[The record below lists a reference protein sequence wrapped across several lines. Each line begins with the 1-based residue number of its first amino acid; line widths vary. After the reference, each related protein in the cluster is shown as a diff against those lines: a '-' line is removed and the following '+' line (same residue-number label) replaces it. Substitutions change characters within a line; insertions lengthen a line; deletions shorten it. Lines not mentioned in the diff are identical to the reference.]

1 MLSHEE
7 MWKQRWGVWR
17 ETQEGTWRERQCLG
31 MWRDCGVSAKGETGV
46 CVCGEKGGVLGRY
59 GCARVEEETWCV
71 CVCVCIETGMGLGV
85 DRVGCVWRERHVYLR
100 V

>member
-1 MLSHEE
+1 MGSVEGDSGRDMEGETVFGHVERL
-7 MWKQRWGVWR
+7 WCKCKGRNRGVRLWR
-17 ETQEGTWRERQCLG
+17 EGMCVREIWVCTCGR
-31 MWRDCGVSAKGETGV
+31 RDMV
-46 CVCGEKGGVLGRY
+46 
-59 GCARVEEETWCV
+59 CV